1 MRGSRR
7 RTESQRRKAQ
17 NQQEGKEVQDNK
29 AEEQRLS
36 EEQSE
41 HLMLDNHYKSDSDD
55 TVVDNSQPENSHR
68 PEHLRQLPAQF
79 CVDLSSKTEG
89 GESLIIFARMVS
101 TSVSRHHSCD
111 QRMDATILVI
121 ILM

>member
-29 AEEQRLS
+29 AEEQGLS
-36 EEQSE
+36 EEKSE
-41 HLMLDNHYKSDSDD
+41 HLMLDDYKSDSDD

-68 PEHLRQLPAQF
+68 PEHLRQLPAKF
-79 CVDLSSKTEG
+79 CVDSKELDSEDDTLCKLRDKHEPKG
-89 GESLIIFARMVS
+89 AITANHI
-101 TSVSRHHSCD
+101 
-111 QRMDATILVI
+111 Q
-121 ILM
+121 

>member
-79 CVDLSSKTEG
+79 CVDSKELDSEDDTLCKLRDKHEPKG
-89 GESLIIFARMVS
+89 AITANHI
-101 TSVSRHHSCD
+101 
-111 QRMDATILVI
+111 Q
-121 ILM
+121 